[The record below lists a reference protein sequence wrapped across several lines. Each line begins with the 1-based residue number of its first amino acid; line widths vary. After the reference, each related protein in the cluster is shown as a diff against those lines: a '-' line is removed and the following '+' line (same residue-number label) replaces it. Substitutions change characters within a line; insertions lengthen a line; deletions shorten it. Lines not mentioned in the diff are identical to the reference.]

1 MLAVLLAILP
11 SLRSLLLLTSSPH
24 LRLLVIPIQR
34 PYPNRRV
41 SRVSRHVSTLSE
53 HMPQHVR
60 RNFGGTSARID
71 VITSVVMHAM
81 AEINS
86 QLRMPRRPDLQ
97 PFCQP
102 LPFASSAHLAVLFD
116 SWSFHMDIRFAIVTR
131 PTGTT
136 QKALLV
142 AVAELPPLR
151 ATPFNQHSM
160 QDFLE
165 AQDLR
170 MIKT

>member
-86 QLRMPRRPDLQ
+86 QLRMPRRPDLRH
-97 PFCQP
+97 
-102 LPFASSAHLAVLFD
+102 FASPFRLH
-116 SWSFHMDIRFAIVTR
+116 R
-131 PTGTT
+131 
-136 QKALLV
+136 LLTS
-142 AVAELPPLR
+142 LC
-151 ATPFNQHSM
+151 
-160 QDFLE
+160 FLTHGAFTLTSVSRSSHGQLE
-165 AQDLR
+165 RHKRLCW
-170 MIKT
+170 